1 MIRRRFYRAVDVVSA
16 PGGYVLTLDGKPART
31 PGKAPMLHP
40 KRAIAEAV
48 AAEWRDP
55 EDEIRSETMPLT
67 GLTVAAIDMIGP
79 RKPGIIEEL
88 SRRSLVPHWPD
99 RRRNRHDR
107 ATKAGIIEE
116 LSNFAAGDLLCHH
129 ASGPA
134 ELIAQQRKYWI
145 PLIVWL
151 GERFDAPLVHT
162 VGILPITQPRE
173 SLSSLRLVVREF
185 DDFPLAAL
193 HRVTVDCGSLVLSL
207 ALAEGHLDAET
218 AWSLGQIDE
227 EFQCKKW
234 GRDAEMEARR
244 GALRTS
250 IAAAARM
257 LTLCREATS

>member
-79 RKPGIIEEL
+79 RKP
-88 SRRSLVPHWPD
+88 
-99 RRRNRHDR
+99 
-107 ATKAGIIEE
+107 GIIEE

>member
-88 SRRSLVPHWPD
+88 S
-99 RRRNRHDR
+99 
-107 ATKAGIIEE
+107 
-116 LSNFAAGDLLCHH
+116 NFAAGDLLCHH

-173 SLSSLRLVVREF
+173 SLSSLRLTAGGERVRRF
-185 DDFPLAAL
+185 SPCRTPPGHRGLRFPRSFA
-193 HRVTVDCGSLVLSL
+193 G
-207 ALAEGHLDAET
+207 
-218 AWSLGQIDE
+218 LGR
-227 EFQCKKW
+227 
-234 GRDAEMEARR
+234 GTPRR
-244 GALRTS
+244 GNGLVAGSDRRGIPMQKMGTRRRNGGSSRSATDLDRRRRADADALSGGDVVNRFVAGAPRTS
-250 IAAAARM
+250 MISAFSGRNGEF
-257 LTLCREATS
+257 R